1 MTRSRARTTA
11 FVRAVT
17 SVRPVVLVVTA
28 LLVSSVV
35 AVSLLAAP
43 ASAQSDGG
51 FSVVVTDDTG
61 DRLADATVNASWG
74 GQRDSKTTTSNGT
87 VVFDVPRGET
97 VFLTVTHPDFASEEQ
112 RVVSDLGDPARI
124 EFRTTG
130 TLVVTAS
137 AGGQRLENARVTLTD
152 EEANETVLEGRTDDD
167 GRFTSETIEQGVYNV
182 TVSRTGYFAVEEQ
195 VAVYGR
201 TTVNTR
207 HQRGSIELRVTVVD
221 PYFSSPEPVA
231 EANVRY
237 DGYDGDTTTGN
248 GVVRLLAPLNSRDVL
263 VVEKEGYRTAERTIS
278 VGETRRQVT
287 VNLSRTPT
295 LDASLSATSVEAGD
309 SVTLTVRNAYDDP
322 VTGATVTLDGEQV
335 ATTENGTADF
345 SVPAGDYEVVVATDE
360 TETTLSVTGEATPTA
375 TVRSE
380 PTPTPTATPDAPTT
394 ETSGPGFGLLVGIL
408 ALLVLAVGGRLRS
421 R

>member
-1 MTRSRARTTA
+1 V
-11 FVRAVT
+11 F
-17 SVRPVVLVVTA
+17 VVTA
-28 LLVSSVV
+28 LLVTSVV
-35 AVSLLAAP
+35 VPALASP
-43 ASAQSDGG
+43 ATAQSADGLR
-51 FSVVVTDDTG
+51 VVVTDDTG
-61 DRLADATVNASWG
+61 EELADATVNASWG
-74 GQRDSKTTTSNGT
+74 GERESKTTTGNGT

-97 VFLTVTHPDFASEEQ
+97 VFLTVTHPDFASDEQ
-112 RVVSDLGDPARI
+112 RVVSDTSEPARI

-137 AGGQRLENARVTLTD
+137 ADGQRLANARVTLTD
-152 EEANETVLEGRTDDD
+152 EEANETVLTGRTGDD
-167 GRFTSETIEQGVYNV
+167 GRFTSERIEQGVYNV
-182 TVSRTGYFAVEEQ
+182 TVSRTGYFAVEER

-207 HQRGSIELRVTVVD
+207 HQRGSIELRVRVVD
-221 PYFSSPEPVA
+221 PYFSPAESVA
-231 EANVRY
+231 EADVRY

-263 VVEKEGYRTAERTIS
+263 VVEKAGYRTAERTIS

-295 LDASLSATSVEAGD
+295 LDASLSATSVEAGE

-335 ATTENGTADF
+335 ATTENGTAEF
-345 SVPAGDYEVVVATDE
+345 AVPAGDHEVVVATAE
-360 TETTLSVTGEATPTA
+360 TETTLSVTGEETPTA
-375 TVRSE
+375 TAQSE
-380 PTPTPTATPDAPTT
+380 PTPTSTPDAPAT
-394 ETSGPGFGLLVGIL
+394 ETSGPGFGLVAALA
-408 ALLVLAVGGRLRS
+408 ALLLLAVGGRLRS